1 VDLSLTAVTALWLG
15 ILCAISPCPLATNVA
30 AISFVSYHVT
40 DRKRVLLSGILYTLG
55 RSAVYVAISLLVVQA
70 MVNTPWLS
78 NFLQNDFNKI
88 MGILLILVGLIL
100 LDLWKINLPGFSP
113 SQRLQERLDNAG
125 VIGSFLLGGLF
136 ALAFCPVSA
145 ALFFGSLIPLA
156 IQARSGIGYPLVFG
170 IGTALPV
177 MAFAVLIALGSRY
190 VQKIYHGITRIEVFA
205 KRVTG
210 VIFIVIGL
218 YYVLTYIFEIPI
230 EIL

>member
-1 VDLSLTAVTALWLG
+1 MDLSLTSATALWLG

-30 AISFVSYHVT
+30 AISFVSFHVT
-40 DRKRVLLSGILYTLG
+40 DKKRVLLSGILYTLG
-55 RSAVYVAISLLVVQA
+55 RSAVYVVISILVVQA

-100 LDLWKINLPGFSP
+100 LDIWKIDLPGFSP
-113 SQRLQERLDNAG
+113 SQDLQERLDKAG
-125 VIGSFLLGGLF
+125 MIGSFLLGGLF

-156 IQARSGIGYPLVFG
+156 IQARSSIGYPLVFG

-177 MAFAVLIALGSRY
+177 IVFAVLIALGSGY
-190 VQKIYHGITRIEVFA
+190 VTRFYRGISRIEVIA
-205 KRVTG
+205 KRATG
-210 VIFIVIGL
+210 VIFIAIGV

-230 EIL
+230 KIL

>member
-1 VDLSLTAVTALWLG
+1 VDLSLSAATALWLG
-15 ILCAISPCPLATNVA
+15 VLCAISPCPLATNVA

-55 RSAVYVAISLLVVQA
+55 RSTVYVVISVLVVQA

-78 NFLQNDFNKI
+78 NFLQNDFNKV
-88 MGILLILVGLIL
+88 MGILLILVGIIL
-100 LDLWKINLPGFSP
+100 LDIWKIDLPGFSP
-113 SQRLQERLDNAG
+113 SQELQERLDNAG
-125 VIGSFLLGGLF
+125 VVGSFLLGGLF

-156 IQARSGIGYPLVFG
+156 IQARSGVGYPLVFG

-177 MAFAVLIALGSRY
+177 IVFAVLIALGSGY
-190 VQKIYHGITRIEVFA
+190 VAKIYQGVTRIEVFA
-205 KRVTG
+205 KRATG
-210 VIFIVIGL
+210 IIFIAIGV